1 MTDRTKGFEITRT
14 FDATP
19 EQVWHAWTD
28 PDAVA
33 QWWHP
38 AGAATPRDSV
48 EIDARVGG
56 HYRYA
61 MVNENDGTT
70 VVTGG
75 VYLKVDP
82 HHRLEFTWGPPGAD
96 PDEAPIITL
105 SLEPVAGGTSLT
117 LELRGVHGTP
127 GDGYYYDGWVST
139 LDSLELHVE
148 R

>member
-1 MTDRTKGFEITRT
+1 MPGPTPMRSRNGGTLPAQLPL
-14 FDATP
+14 ATASKSTL
-19 EQVWHAWTD
+19 ES
-28 PDAVA
+28 VA
-33 QWWHP
+33 TT
-38 AGAATPRDSV
+38 AMR
-48 EIDARVGG
+48 
-56 HYRYA
+56 

-82 HHRLEFTWGPPGAD
+82 HHRLEFAWGPPGAD

-127 GDGYYYDGWVST
+127 GDGFYYDGMGQYPR
-139 LDSLELHVE
+139 LA
-148 R
+148 